1 MSSHAVFE
9 IVRPFLWLA
18 AIAFLTGFVSY
29 LAIGGGAT
37 AFANSQHRSSPE
49 TISAPTSEDWN
60 LPKRI

>member
-1 MSSHAVFE
+1 MSTNAVFE
-9 IVRPFLWLA
+9 FLRPFLWLA

-37 AFANSQHRSSPE
+37 AFAQSHHRASPE
-49 TISAPTSEDWN
+49 MVSAPTSDDWN

>member
-1 MSSHAVFE
+1 MKTTAFLDL
-9 IVRPFLWLA
+9 VRPFLWLA

-37 AFANSQHRSSPE
+37 AFAESHHRSSPE
-49 TISAPTSEDWN
+49 MISAPTSDDWN

>member
-1 MSSHAVFE
+1 MSTNAVFE
-9 IVRPFLWLA
+9 FLRPFLWLA

-37 AFANSQHRSSPE
+37 AFAEGHHRASPAMV
-49 TISAPTSEDWN
+49 SAPTSDDWN

>member
-1 MSSHAVFE
+1 MNTSTFFVLA
-9 IVRPFLWLA
+9 RPFLWLA

-37 AFANSQHRSSPE
+37 AFVEGQHRSSPE
-49 TISAPTSEDWN
+49 MISAPSSDDWN